1 MLLVV
6 MPLLLRQSPL
16 CVGLLPITN
25 SSSSSSSSRRGATH
39 LRRQG
44 VDGCEAE
51 EGREGGME
59 GKED

>member
-6 MPLLLRQSPL
+6 MPLLLRKSPL
-16 CVGLLPITN
+16 CVGLLLITN
-25 SSSSSSSSRRGATH
+25 SSSSSSSRRGATH